1 MPQSSHLYHSM
12 SYKRFFAMIATA
24 TVAMF
29 ILMYSTVYS
38 VEHIWWSST
47 KTFMALYMGATMAVI
62 MLAFMLK
69 MYDNKKANIAIIVGS
84 ALLFGIVYLVFR
96 TQTTVGDVTYMRQMI
111 PHHSLAILT
120 SERANITD
128 PRVRKLAD
136 DIILAQRREIAEMEA
151 LIADLEDGDYEY
163 QEPIEPSVPPVEGGS
178 KDVEPYLELAAEPL
192 RGDVVMIE
200 KVAVPSDAWIV
211 AHPAVPGGGPDA
223 SQILGRSFVLH
234 GETERVP
241 VDLDVPV
248 PPGATLYLMLHEDTG
263 EIGRFE
269 FAGPGTPDQPLMEG
283 GSPVVQSFVVE

>member
-1 MPQSSHLYHSM
+1 M
-12 SYKRFFAMIATA
+12 SYKRFFAMIVTA

-38 VEHIWWSST
+38 TDHILWSST

-84 ALLFGIVYLVFR
+84 ALLFGVVYLVFR
-96 TQTTVGDVTYMRQMI
+96 TQTAIGDVTYMRQMI

-128 PRVRKLAD
+128 PRVRRLAD
-136 DIILAQRREIAEMEA
+136 EIIVAQKAEIAEMKA
-151 LIADLEDGDYEY
+151 LIADLEDADYEY

-178 KDVEPYLELAAEPL
+178 EDVEPHLELAAEPL

-200 KVAVPSDAWIV
+200 KVAVPSDAWLV
-211 AHPAVPGGGPDA
+211 AHPAAPSGGPDA
-223 SQILGRSFVLH
+223 SQIVGLSFVMH

-241 VDLDVPV
+241 LDLDAPV
-248 PPGATLYLMLHEDTG
+248 PPGATLYLMLHDDTG

-269 FAGPGTPDQPLMEG
+269 FAGPGTPDQPLMQNG
-283 GSPVVQSFVVE
+283 QPVMTSFAAE